1 MIILGID
8 PGYGLV
14 GYGVIEKTSS
24 KIKMLDYGAIDTP
37 KNITFSKRLNVIYK
51 CIQKLIETYK
61 PDCVAIEELFFGR
74 NITTAIRVAEAR
86 GVILL
91 AVENCH
97 LPVFEY
103 KPNEIKL
110 ALTGMGQA
118 NKSQMEFMVKTIL
131 GLEKKPKP
139 DDAADALAVAICHS
153 QTNQAMKGNFGGAKI
168 IGCI

>member
-14 GYGVIEKTSS
+14 GYGVIEKTNA
-24 KIKMLDYGAIDTP
+24 KVKMLDYGAIDTP
-37 KNITFSKRLNVIYK
+37 KNIKFSQRLKVIYK
-51 CIQKLIETYK
+51 CVRKLIETYN
-61 PDCVAIEELFFGR
+61 PECVAIEELFFGR
-74 NITTAIRVAEAR
+74 NITTAIKVAEAR

-91 AVENCH
+91 AVEDSH

-131 GLEKKPKP
+131 GLDKKPKP

-153 QTNQAMKGNFGGAKI
+153 QTNQAMKGNFFGAKI
-168 IGCI
+168 IGSI